1 MKKFILITGSGSGIG
16 KETALSYSNKKN
28 IVFVADLDYD
38 SALETVKTIQS
49 KGNQAIALKVNV
61 ANTSSVDDMFKK
73 IQKHTKRIDILVNNV
88 GIELTGELSTFS
100 LNKYNQLFDVN
111 VKSVF
116 LCSQKVLPFMKKN
129 GGSIVNLA
137 SVASF
142 KTWPEDGVYSATKAA
157 VAGLTKGFALD
168 YVKFNIRVNAVAPA
182 IVDTPMTDR
191 AIIDKNNMK
200 EEKKKKGLVHPMKR
214 IAKPKEVANA
224 IKFLASK
231 KSSFTTGT
239 ILLVD
244 GGLLA

>member
-38 SALETVKTIQS
+38 SALETVKIIQS
-49 KGNQAIALKVNV
+49 KGNQAIALEVNV
-61 ANTSSVDDMFKK
+61 ANASSVDDMFKK

-88 GIELTGELSTFS
+88 GIELTGDLSSFS

-142 KTWPEDGVYSATKAA
+142 KTWPEYGVYSATKAA

-168 YVKFNIRVNAVAPA
+168 YIEFNIRVNAVAPA

-191 AIIDKNNMK
+191 AIIDKNNIK

>member
-1 MKKFILITGSGSGIG
+1 MKSFILITGAGSGIG

-28 IVFVADLDYD
+28 TVLVADLDYD
-38 SALETVKTIQS
+38 SALETVKKIQS

-61 ANTSSVDDMFKK
+61 ASDSSVDDMFKK
-73 IQKHTKRIDILVNNV
+73 IQKYTKRIDVLVNNV
-88 GIELTGELSTFS
+88 GIELTGDLSTFS
-100 LNKYNQLFDVN
+100 LSKYNQLFDVN

-168 YVKFNIRVNAVAPA
+168 YVKYNIRVNAVAPA

-191 AIIDKNNMK
+191 AIEDKKNMK

-214 IAKPKEVANA
+214 IGKPKEVANA

-231 KSSFTTGT
+231 KSSFTTGA